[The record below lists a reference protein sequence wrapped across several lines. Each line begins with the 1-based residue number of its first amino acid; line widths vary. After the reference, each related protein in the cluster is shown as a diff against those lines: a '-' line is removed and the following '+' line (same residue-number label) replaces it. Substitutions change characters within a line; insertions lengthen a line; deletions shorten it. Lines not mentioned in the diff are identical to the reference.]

1 MTPLCI
7 HRFALVYCGIGEQ
20 FLFHW
25 GKGGIRL
32 GSRGLHSCRGNNFLL
47 SYCQKKNLLL
57 SFFNELNY
65 AVNLG
70 MPSWVC
76 LLSIYAV
83 I

>member
-47 SYCQKKNLLL
+47 SYCQKKKTFCCLFLMNLIMLL
-57 SFFNELNY
+57 T
-65 AVNLG
+65 
-70 MPSWVC
+70 WVC
-76 LLSIYAV
+76 LLGYAF
-83 I
+83 

>member
-1 MTPLCI
+1 ME
-7 HRFALVYCGIGEQ
+7 LV
-20 FLFHW
+20 
-25 GKGGIRL
+25 
-32 GSRGLHSCRGNNFLL
+32 NNFCFIGVKGALDWVAEGYIHVEVTTFCCL
-47 SYCQKKNLLL
+47 IVKKKNLLL